1 MLDAWIIEQIKKEEE
16 KTHEHRDQPHAQID
30 LPVDY
35 EERTRKEDRDKSDRG
50 VTIVDYTV

>member
-16 KTHEHRDQPHAQID
+16 GTHEHRDQPQVQID